1 MTKFVSALIVLAM
14 LALPG
19 QALAQ
24 GSGGDVYT
32 EDPPTAGNGNP
43 PGGNDGGSSPSSG
56 TPGDA
61 AVQSED
67 SAAAADLAE
76 STDPDGDG
84 SSAGGSSGS
93 GSGNDGSGSSGV
105 TSSGSS
111 AGVDDVVGE
120 IAGGSDD
127 GAGILLPMILG
138 AVLLAGVAF
147 VVIRRR
153 GGSPG
158 TA

>member
-1 MTKFVSALIVLAM
+1 VTKFVSALIVLAM

-32 EDPPTAGNGNP
+32 EDPPVAGNDDPPNGNN
-43 PGGNDGGSSPSSG
+43 GGNDGGSSVPSG
-56 TPGDA
+56 T
-61 AVQSED
+61 QSED

-93 GSGNDGSGSSGV
+93 GSGNDGSGSSGAE

-138 AVLLAGVAF
+138 AVLVAGVAF